1 MKIEK
6 MKDHQIRCTLT
17 SEDLATRNI
26 KLSELAYGS
35 EKTRAL
41 FRDMMQ
47 QAAMDFGF
55 EAEDIP
61 LMVEAIPLSSEK
73 IVVIITKV
81 ESPDEL
87 DTRFSNFTQFE
98 AEEEDEDDGLPFDL
112 DSDFGDATSAVDDT
126 AMQFLQL
133 LQRLRQEQNAA
144 KSEEKGKEPVESAKA
159 LPTNL
164 VRMFTCADLDTIIQA
179 AEALHGFY
187 QGKNTLY
194 KDPQT
199 HTYHLIVHQ
208 SQHTIAEFNRVINLI
223 CSYLKPQKYTA
234 GVQAFYEE
242 HFQKIIRGN
251 ALQQLGEIA

>member
-6 MKDHQIRCTLT
+6 MNDHQIRCTLT

-87 DTRFSNFTQFE
+87 DTPRKMNQTTVFRLIWMPIPLIHPRLMT
-98 AEEEDEDDGLPFDL
+98 
-112 DSDFGDATSAVDDT
+112 
-126 AMQFLQL
+126 
-133 LQRLRQEQNAA
+133 LQR
-144 KSEEKGKEPVESAKA
+144 S
-159 LPTNL
+159 
-164 VRMFTCADLDTIIQA
+164 F
-179 AEALHGFY
+179 
-187 QGKNTLY
+187 
-194 KDPQT
+194 
-199 HTYHLIVHQ
+199 
-208 SQHTIAEFNRVINLI
+208 
-223 CSYLKPQKYTA
+223 CSFCS
-234 GVQAFYEE
+234 V
-242 HFQKIIRGN
+242 
-251 ALQQLGEIA
+251 

>member
-6 MKDHQIRCTLT
+6 INDHQIRCTLT

-35 EKTRAL
+35 EKAKSL
-41 FRDMMQ
+41 FHDMMQ

-61 LMVEAIPLSSEK
+61 LMIEAVPLSSEK
-73 IVVIITKV
+73 IVLIITKV

-98 AEEEDEDDGLPFDL
+98 TDEEDEDGLLSDM
-112 DSDFGDATSAVDDT
+112 DSDGNDFSPEIDET
-126 AMQFLQL
+126 ASQFLQL
-133 LQRLRQEQNAA
+133 LQHLRQEQNKEKTETPKAKPAA
-144 KSEEKGKEPVESAKA
+144 PAT
-159 LPTNL
+159 PTNM
-164 VRMFTCADLDTIIQA
+164 VRIFNFCSLDSAISA
-179 AEALHGFY
+179 AHALHGFY

-194 KDPQT
+194 KDT
-199 HTYHLIVHQ
+199 RKNVYHLIVHQ
-208 SQHTIAEFNRVINLI
+208 SQHSASEFNRVNNML
-223 CSYLKPQKYTA
+223 CSYLQPSKYTT
-234 GVQAFYEE
+234 GIQAYFEE
-242 HFQKIIRGN
+242 HFRKIISGN

>member
-6 MKDHQIRCTLT
+6 INDHQIRCTLT

-35 EKTRAL
+35 EKAKSL
-41 FRDMMQ
+41 FHDMMQ

-61 LMVEAIPLSSEK
+61 LMIEAVPLSSEK
-73 IVVIITKV
+73 IVLIITKV

-98 AEEEDEDDGLPFDL
+98 TDEEDEDGLLSDM
-112 DSDFGDATSAVDDT
+112 DSDGNDFSPEIDET
-126 AMQFLQL
+126 ASQFLQL
-133 LQRLRQEQNAA
+133 LQHLRQEQNKEKTETSKAKPAA
-144 KSEEKGKEPVESAKA
+144 PAM
-159 LPTNL
+159 PTNM
-164 VRMFTCADLDTIIQA
+164 VRIFNFCSLDSAISA
-179 AEALHGFY
+179 AHALHGFY

-194 KDPQT
+194 KDT
-199 HTYHLIVHQ
+199 RENVYHLIVHQ
-208 SQHTIAEFNRVINLI
+208 SQHSASEFNRVNNML
-223 CSYLKPQKYTA
+223 CSYLQPGKYTT
-234 GVQAFYEE
+234 GIQAYFEE
-242 HFQKIIRGN
+242 HFRKIISGN

>member
-6 MKDHQIRCTLT
+6 INDHQIRCTLT

-35 EKTRAL
+35 EKAKSL
-41 FRDMMQ
+41 FHDMMQ

-61 LMVEAIPLSSEK
+61 LMIEAVPLSSEK
-73 IVVIITKV
+73 IVLIITKV

-98 AEEEDEDDGLPFDL
+98 TDEEDEDGLLSDM
-112 DSDFGDATSAVDDT
+112 DSDGNDFSPEIDET
-126 AMQFLQL
+126 ASQFLQL
-133 LQRLRQEQNAA
+133 LQHLRQEQNKEKTETSKAKPAA
-144 KSEEKGKEPVESAKA
+144 PTT
-159 LPTNL
+159 PTNM
-164 VRMFTCADLDTIIQA
+164 VRIFNFCSLDSAISA
-179 AEALHGFY
+179 AHALHGFY

-194 KDPQT
+194 KDT
-199 HTYHLIVHQ
+199 RENVYHLIVHQ
-208 SQHTIAEFNRVINLI
+208 SQHSASEFNRVNNML
-223 CSYLKPQKYTA
+223 CSYLQPGKYTT
-234 GVQAFYEE
+234 GIQAYFEE
-242 HFQKIIRGN
+242 HFRKIISGN

>member
-6 MKDHQIRCTLT
+6 MNDHQIRCTLT

-47 QAAMDFGF
+47 QAAVDFGF

-98 AEEEDEDDGLPFDL
+98 TEDEDDDLPFDGDQEFT
-112 DSDFGDATSAVDDT
+112 DSSNEMDDT

-133 LQRLRQEQNAA
+133 LQRLRQEQNEDKKTETA
-144 KSEEKGKEPVESAKA
+144 KPSTATPADM
-159 LPTNL
+159 
-164 VRMFTCADLDTIIQA
+164 VRMFTCSDLESAILA
-179 AEALHGFY
+179 AQALHGFY

-208 SQHTIAEFNRVINLI
+208 SQHTIAEFNRVVNLI
-223 CSYLKPQKYTA
+223 CSYLQPQKCSNA
-234 GVQAFYEE
+234 LLAFYEE

-251 ALQQLGEIA
+251 ALQQLEKIA

>member
-6 MKDHQIRCTLT
+6 INDHQIRCTLT

-35 EKTRAL
+35 EKAKSL
-41 FRDMMQ
+41 FHDMMQ

-61 LMVEAIPLSSEK
+61 LMIEAVPLSSEK
-73 IVVIITKV
+73 IVLIITKV

-98 AEEEDEDDGLPFDL
+98 TDEEDEDGLLSDM
-112 DSDFGDATSAVDDT
+112 DSDGNDFSPEIDET
-126 AMQFLQL
+126 ASQFLQL
-133 LQRLRQEQNAA
+133 LQHLRQEQNKEKTETSKAKPAA
-144 KSEEKGKEPVESAKA
+144 PAT
-159 LPTNL
+159 PTNM
-164 VRMFTCADLDTIIQA
+164 VRIFNFCSLDSAISA
-179 AEALHGFY
+179 AHALHGFY

-194 KDPQT
+194 KDT
-199 HTYHLIVHQ
+199 RENVYHLIVHQ
-208 SQHTIAEFNRVINLI
+208 SQHSASEFNRVSNML
-223 CSYLKPQKYTA
+223 CSYLQPGKYTT
-234 GVQAFYEE
+234 GIQAYFEE
-242 HFQKIIRGN
+242 HFRKIISGN